1 MRAFR
6 AKTRNRTPCRGV
18 IGGVR
23 EIPPDRKGRTKR
35 KITVALARRTGRKVV
50 AVNTTPATAH
60 TKTVYDNANVT
71 TIGLI
76 RVLIACMIFLI
87 YLMLNI

>member
-1 MRAFR
+1 MKAFR

-23 EIPPDRKGRTKR
+23 EIPPDRKGKLKK
-35 KITVALARRTGRKVV
+35 KITVAMARRTGRTVF
-50 AVNTTPATAH
+50 AVNTTPVTVH
-60 TKTVYDNANVT
+60 TNTVYDNANGT
-71 TIGLI
+71 TLGLI
-76 RVLIACMIFLI
+76 RVLIACLAFLA